1 MAKQN
6 IQAQTKSMRGM
17 KDCRVVEVGVE
28 KFAECLQQ
36 GPNTCSYA
44 LPFGYCF
51 RCQHP
56 QLDQIIENTKKT
68 QSVQKL

>member
-1 MAKQN
+1 MAN
-6 IQAQTKSMRGM
+6 QTTKTKTVRGI

-36 GPNTCSYA
+36 GPVTCSYA

-51 RCQHP
+51 LCQHP
-56 QLDQIIENTKKT
+56 RVDEMIENTKKA
-68 QSVQKL
+68 QLAHEL